1 MKKEKETQIDRQ
13 REKEIERQSAS
24 ERYIKRY
31 IIYYIY
37 IIYRNGKDKETIVA
51 RENKNGKK

>member
-13 REKEIERQSAS
+13 REKEIERQSES
-24 ERYIKRY
+24 ERN
-31 IIYYIY
+31 IICIMYK
-37 IIYRNGKDKETIVA
+37 IYRNGKDKETIVA